1 MSDFEDVFKNVAL
14 ILIIIIFILLVIV
27 ISAYAIPAGRM
38 IFSWAGNLTHVPMAD
53 WFK

>member
-14 ILIIIIFILLVIV
+14 ILIIIILILLIIIV
-27 ISAYAIPAGRM
+27 SAYAIPTGRM
-38 IFSWAGNLTHVPMAD
+38 IYAWAGNLTHIPMVD